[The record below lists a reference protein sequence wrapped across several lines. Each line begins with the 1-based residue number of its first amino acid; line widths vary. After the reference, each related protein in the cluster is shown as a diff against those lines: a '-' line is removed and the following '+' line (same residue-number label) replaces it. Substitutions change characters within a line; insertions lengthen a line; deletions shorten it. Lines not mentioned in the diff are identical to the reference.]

1 MTAPPPL
8 PCATYRLQFH
18 EEFRFQDAT
27 ALVLYLNDLGIS
39 HVYASPIFRAS
50 PHSHHGYDI
59 CDHNELNPEIGTQA
73 DFDTFVE
80 TLHQHGM
87 GLILDFVP
95 NHMGIAEQRNPWW
108 WDVLEN
114 GHASPFARYFDIE
127 WKPLKTAMENKVLL
141 PILGDQY
148 GRVLEGGEFQIQFA
162 AGGFTLHYHDTVLPL
177 DPQSTRCILRRAAEQ
192 MQPVPDELA
201 SILTALDNLPSRTES
216 DAARITERGREKV
229 IIRERLARLCT
240 TEPAVCEAITATL
253 AEWCDSS
260 AGAAGHDRLDELLSI
275 QAYRLSYWRVAA
287 EEINYRRFFDI
298 NTLAAICVELPE
310 VFDATHRL
318 LLQLVAEGK
327 VNGVRIDHID
337 GLALPLAY
345 LERLRDRL
353 AEASGGTPYLVV
365 EKILGK
371 GEVLPVE
378 WPIHGT
384 TGYEFAIQ
392 ALQVLIDPAA
402 ERPLTETYGKATGQR
417 SDYREVIYQ
426 SKLLIMEASMASEVN
441 MLGILLSR
449 VAESHRWYRDF
460 TVNALTAA
468 VREVIACFPVYRTY
482 IVPGCPVREA
492 DTKVIITALAQAR
505 RRNPALERSVFDFL
519 RHVLLPPAEDPHPVD
534 EELRR
539 AFVVKFQQCT
549 SPIMAK
555 GVEDTA
561 FYLYNRHVA
570 LNEVG
575 GNPGSYGMTVDQFH
589 KQSQARHE
597 DFPHCMLALST
608 HDTKRSEDVRA
619 RIAALSELPREWAA
633 ALRRW
638 SLVNSKYKTQVEGEA
653 APDANEEFLL
663 YQTLLGSWPLQAP
676 QGEALQEY
684 IQRVQDYM
692 VKALHEAKV
701 NSSWIEPNER
711 WDEAV
716 KKFVADILT
725 PNKRHRFLA
734 SFETMAGRVAELGMV
749 NSLAQTVLKLTQ
761 PGMPDTYQGTEVWDF
776 SLVDP
781 DNRRAVDYSHRREL
795 SDRQGTPA
803 EMLAQWHDGR
813 IKLAV
818 VRQLLQ
824 YRRAHQKLFA
834 EGSYE
839 PLTAEGGQHEHCIVF
854 ERRLE
859 GETLLVIVPRLT
871 ARLGT
876 PPVGNCWFGT
886 YITPRTRPAQW
897 RNILTGAI
905 LFDGSSLSLSEVLAD
920 WPVAVLVAE

>member
-1 MTAPPPL
+1 MTAQ

-18 EEFRFQDAT
+18 EEFRFEDGT
-27 ALVLYLNDLGIS
+27 ALVPYLSSLGIS

-50 PHSHHGYDI
+50 PHSRHGYDI

-73 DFDTFVE
+73 DFDAFVE
-80 TLHQHGM
+80 TLHQHSM

-127 WKPLKTAMENKVLL
+127 WHPLKTAMENKVLL

-148 GRVLEGGEFQIQFA
+148 GRILEGGEFQIQFA
-162 AGGFTLHYHDTVLPL
+162 AGAFTLHYHETVLPL
-177 DPQSTRCILRRAAEQ
+177 DPQSTRVILRRAAEQ
-192 MQPVPDELA
+192 MEPVPDELA
-201 SILTALDNLPSRTES
+201 SILTALDNLPSRMES
-216 DAARITERGREKV
+216 DPARITERGREKG
-229 IIRERLARLCT
+229 IIRERLARFCT
-240 TEPAVCEAITATL
+240 AEPSVNEIVVKTL
-253 AEWCDSS
+253 DEWCDSS
-260 AGAAGHDRLDELLSI
+260 AGTAVHDRLDALLSM

-345 LERLRDRL
+345 LETLRDRL

-371 GEVLPVE
+371 GEALPVE

-392 ALQVLIDPAA
+392 ALQVLIDPKA
-402 ERPLTETYGKATGQR
+402 EAVLTECYGKATGR
-417 SDYREVIYQ
+417 RADYREVIYQ

-482 IVPGCPVREA
+482 LVPGSPVREA
-492 DTKVIITALAQAR
+492 DIKVIIAALAQAR
-505 RRNPALERSVFDFL
+505 RRNPALERSVFEFL
-519 RHVLLPPAEDPHPVD
+519 RHVLLPPAEDLHPVD

-539 AFVVKFQQCT
+539 AFVLKFQQCT

-575 GNPGSYGMTVDQFH
+575 GNPGSHGISVEQFH
-589 KQSQARHE
+589 KQSLVRQT
-597 DFPHCMLALST
+597 DFPHSMLGLST

-619 RIAALSELPREWAA
+619 RIAALSELPKEWTGAV
-633 ALRRW
+633 RRW
-638 SLVNSKYKTQVEGEA
+638 SLINRKFKTQVDGEV
-653 APDANEEFLL
+653 APDSNEEFLI
-663 YQTLLGSWPLQAP
+663 YQTLLGSWPLQP
-676 QGEALQEY
+676 PTGRHLQDY

-716 KKFVADILT
+716 KTFVATLLT
-725 PNKRHRFLA
+725 PDRQHRFLA
-734 SFETMAGRVAELGMV
+734 SFEALACRVAGLGMV

-761 PGMPDTYQGTEVWDF
+761 PGMPDTYQGTETWDL

-781 DNRRAVDYSHRREL
+781 DNRRVVNYDHRREL
-795 SDRQGTPA
+795 LAAGGTAA
-803 EMLAQWHDGR
+803 EMLEHWRDGR
-813 IKLAV
+813 IKLMIV
-818 VRQLLQ
+818 QRLLQ
-824 YRRAHQKLFA
+824 YRRSHPRLFA

-839 PLTAEGGQHEHCIVF
+839 PLVAEGERNDHCIVY

-859 GETLLVIVPRLT
+859 AENLLVVLPRLT
-871 ARLGT
+871 GSLGF
-876 PPVGNCWFGT
+876 PPVGDCWFGT
-886 YITPRTRPAQW
+886 HIIPRARPAQW
-897 RNILTGAI
+897 RNILTGSVI
-905 LFDGSSLSLSEVLAD
+905 FDGSALPLSEVLAE